1 MNQTYKRSF
10 EVIENPMLVHGKELD
25 SGPILSIRHWNLVCF
40 VIHR

>member
-10 EVIENPMLVHGKELD
+10 EVIEKLMSVHGKELD
-25 SGPILSIRHWNLVCF
+25 SGPTLAIRHWNLVCF